1 VCLKRAQL
9 RLRFDS
15 AAIIGRGNAD
25 AALGMRVTPWLY
37 LSEATDRLWES
48 SVKTATLAA
57 TAGKTET
64 CFAAASGST
73 ISRNYPLVKPIA
85 DNHPANKRLAST
97 MMYEV
102 EMNWNYICTLF
113 CYSRGRY
120 YYSRCLTDQN
130 FSSRTLAE
138 RCPCHSC

>member
-1 VCLKRAQL
+1 GEQCRD
-9 RLRFDS
+9 F
-15 AAIIGRGNAD
+15 
-25 AALGMRVTPWLY
+25 
-37 LSEATDRLWES
+37 
-48 SVKTATLAA
+48 TLAA
-57 TAGKTET
+57 TAGKTENLSESYIMNLLLIASV
-64 CFAAASGST
+64 CLLGFAAASGST
-73 ISRNYPLVKPIA
+73 ISRNYPLVEPIA